1 MPRHHP
7 PTPGCKSVLV
17 SDYYSQNFRSDFVII
32 LRRIPR
38 MPVSKLAL
46 TSMRTKNTQANPIE
60 PSGTRE
66 RILIESAKLFSRQG
80 YVGTSTREITEAV
93 GISQPGLYRHFRSKE
108 EIILALGDAIL
119 DPLVHIISEERKQ
132 SSTRAVTLASFIF
145 RVCYQLV
152 QSPYSAQFWISW
164 PYEASQFTAAKTK
177 YTKIGKYLDEIIKEG
192 INNEEFRDIPVGLAR
207 ETILNL
213 IISGVFQGV
222 GDIKNRIEY
231 VVEVSL
237 RSVIKN
243 SSSIKLAL
251 SSSRKRLG

>member
-1 MPRHHP
+1 MQP
-7 PTPGCKSVLV
+7 
-17 SDYYSQNFRSDFVII
+17 N
-32 LRRIPR
+32 
-38 MPVSKLAL
+38 KLHVE
-46 TSMRTKNTQANPIE
+46 QIE

-66 RILIESAKLFSRQG
+66 KILFESAKLFARQG

-93 GISQPGLYRHFRSKE
+93 GISQPGLYRHFNSKE

-119 DPLVHIISEERKQ
+119 DPLVDIISEERNQ
-132 SSTRAVTLASFIF
+132 SSTRAVAITSFIF

-177 YTKIGKYLDEIIKEG
+177 YTKISQYLDEIVEEG
-192 INNEEFRDIPVGLAR
+192 VNNGEFRDIPVDLAR

-213 IISGVFQGV
+213 IISGVFRGV
-222 GDIKNRIEY
+222 GDIKERIEY

-237 RSVIKN
+237 RSVIRN
-243 SSSIKLAL
+243 SSSINLTL
-251 SSSRKRLG
+251 SASRKRVR

>member
-1 MPRHHP
+1 M
-7 PTPGCKSVLV
+7 
-17 SDYYSQNFRSDFVII
+17 Q
-32 LRRIPR
+32 
-38 MPVSKLAL
+38 
-46 TSMRTKNTQANPIE
+46 TKKIQANQTE

-93 GISQPGLYRHFRSKE
+93 GISQPGLYRHFSSKE

-119 DPLVHIISEERKQ
+119 DPLVHIISKERKQ
-132 SSTRAVTLASFIF
+132 SCTRAVALTSFLL

-152 QSPYSAQFWISW
+152 QSPYSAQFWVSW
-164 PYEASQFTAAKTK
+164 PFEASQFTAAKTK
-177 YTKIGKYLDEIIKEG
+177 YTKISQYLDEIIKEG
-192 INNEEFRDIPVGLAR
+192 VNNYEFRDIPVGLAR

-222 GDIKNRIEY
+222 GDIKNRIDY

-237 RSVIKN
+237 RSVIRN
-243 SSSIKLAL
+243 SSNIKLAL
-251 SSSRKRLG
+251 SASGKRLI